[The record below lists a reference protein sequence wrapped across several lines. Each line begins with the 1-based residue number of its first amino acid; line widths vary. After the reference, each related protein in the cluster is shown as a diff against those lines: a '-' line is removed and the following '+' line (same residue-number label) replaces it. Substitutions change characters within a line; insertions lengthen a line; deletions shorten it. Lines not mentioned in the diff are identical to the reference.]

1 MSEEILKFLEQ
12 LVKEYPNDTDLGK
25 KLRVMYFL
33 EKNKI
38 NNK

>member
-12 LVKEYPNDTDLGK
+12 LVKEYPNDADLGK
-25 KLRVMYFL
+25 KLRIMYFL

-38 NNK
+38 NNI